1 MGLVCMTELVPKYQN
16 FIPDHPFIDINK
28 NNLREKIIHLSKN
41 KDIVIQKKDESKK
54 WVKKYHDISSVSDSL
69 YKFYEKK
76 SWIK

>member
-1 MGLVCMTELVPKYQN
+1 MAKYKN

-41 KDIVIQKKDESKK
+41 KDIVIQKKDDGKK

-69 YKFYEKK
+69 YKFYKEKL
-76 SWIK
+76 WIK